1 MNDDPERVKHG
12 QLAAQKIA
20 DNMLT
25 RLHWALKCG
34 GEGGDLNDIIYTVKA
49 LGMVVS
55 TDVDFDSG
63 GSSGLSSRLNP

>member
-12 QLAAQKIA
+12 QEAAQ
-20 DNMLT
+20 NCRQHVR
-25 RLHWALKCG
+25 RLHWAIKCG
-34 GEGGDLNDIIYTVKA
+34 NEGGDLNDVIYTIKA

-63 GSSGLSSRLNP
+63 PSVMNGFSLV